1 MKIQNYIN
9 GEYQNPIEDHWLDN
23 YNPAIG
29 EVYGQTPNSSVEDV
43 EKAYQAAA
51 TAFLSWSQTTVDE
64 RSEILS
70 KIADLILDKI
80 LFLAAAESKD
90 NGKPNKTDNSYFFCF
105 KRC

>member
-9 GEYQNPIEDHWLDN
+9 GEYENPIEDHWLDN

-51 TAFLSWSQTTVDE
+51 TAFLSWSQTTVAE
-64 RSEILS
+64 RSKILS

-90 NGKPNKTDNSYFFCF
+90 NGKPTF
-105 KRC
+105 KFG